1 MNKKKDSLP
10 GIFSGGKKMLTLMAI
25 LLFFST
31 SCENILEPEPVDLIT
46 DDEVLTD
53 AGSAQVV
60 VSGIYRGLASL
71 AAPKIIA
78 GDMMADHLLAN
89 GTFTQYIEIGN
100 HDLSASNGAA
110 VALWGVIYDIAYRVN
125 FLLEGLPEV
134 TGLVESQRQRFEA
147 EARFIRAYAYWLGA
161 YTYGDIPIVTSTSI
175 TENRDIGRTP
185 FNEVLDYVEQEFLF
199 TIDKLP
205 ELPQNTGFLS
215 NGAAKAMLARYY
227 LYRENWAEAERYAT
241 EVIDGV
247 NTANYTLEAN
257 FEDALADFSSESI
270 LEIVYSANDNP
281 GTSTNFGIN
290 NLFVGRREIIPSDAI
305 IFALSSLGGDRDI
318 MLEFDADNLS
328 GSDNGWT
335 IVRYGPFDNIP
346 LFRLPE
352 IYLIRA
358 EARARQERVTG
369 SSGGLQDLVRVRRRS
384 GNADDLLSISGQSQL
399 LQAIE
404 RERQVELAFEG
415 HRWYDLKR
423 TGRAAS
429 VMNAFTTNWSD
440 TDLLWPIPLR
450 EVLNNPALRDAQN
463 PGY

>member
-1 MNKKKDSLP
+1 MKRTFNYLLRK
-10 GIFSGGKKMLTLMAI
+10 FSTGKKMLAI
-25 LLFFST
+25 FTVLLISA
-31 SCENILEPEPVDLIT
+31 SCEDILEPQPVDLIT

-60 VSGIYRGLASL
+60 VSGIYRGFASL
-71 AAPKIIA
+71 AAPKIVA
-78 GDMMADHLLAN
+78 GDMMADHLQAN

-100 HDLSASNGAA
+100 HDLSTSNGSAE
-110 VALWGVIYDIAYRVN
+110 ALWEVIYDIAYRVN

-134 TGLVESQRQRFEA
+134 TGLLDTQRERFEA

-161 YTYGDIPIVTSTSI
+161 YTYGDIPIVTSTNI
-175 TENRDIGRTP
+175 TDNRTVGRTP
-185 FNEVLDYVEQEFLF
+185 FADVLAYVEEEFLY

-205 ELPQNTGFLS
+205 VEPQNAGFLS

-227 LYRENWAEAERYAT
+227 LYRENWGEAERYAT

-247 NTANYTLEAN
+247 NTFDYTLEAN
-257 FEDALADFSSESI
+257 FEDVLADFSSESI

-281 GTSTNFGIN
+281 GTSTDFGIN
-290 NLFVGRREIIPSDAI
+290 NLFVGRREIIPTDPI
-305 IFALSSLGGDRDI
+305 IFALNSLGGERDI
-318 MLEFDADNLS
+318 MLNFDADNL
-328 GSDNGWT
+328 GGNDNGWT

-346 LFRLPE
+346 IFRLAE
-352 IYLIRA
+352 MYLIRA
-358 EARARQERVTG
+358 EARARQDRVTG
-369 SSGGLQDLVRVRRRS
+369 AGGGLQDLITVRQRS
-384 GNADDLLSISGQSQL
+384 ANADDLQGISGQSQL

-429 VMNAFTTNWSD
+429 IMNAFTPNWSD

-450 EVLNNPALRDAQN
+450 EVQNNPALRNAQN

>member
-1 MNKKKDSLP
+1 MKRTFNYLLRK
-10 GIFSGGKKMLTLMAI
+10 FSSGKKMLAI
-25 LLFFST
+25 FTVLLISA
-31 SCENILEPEPVDLIT
+31 SCEDILEPQPVDLIT

-60 VSGIYRGLASL
+60 VSGIYRGFASL
-71 AAPKIIA
+71 AAPKIVA
-78 GDMMADHLLAN
+78 GDMMADHLQAN

-100 HDLSASNGAA
+100 HDLSTSNGSAE
-110 VALWGVIYDIAYRVN
+110 ALWEVIYDIAYRVN

-134 TGLVESQRQRFEA
+134 TGLLDTQRERFEA

-161 YTYGDIPIVTSTSI
+161 YTYGDIPIVTSTNI
-175 TENRDIGRTP
+175 TDNRTVGRTP
-185 FNEVLDYVEQEFLF
+185 FADVLAYVEEEFLY

-205 ELPQNTGFLS
+205 VEPQNAGFLS

-227 LYRENWAEAERYAT
+227 LYRENWGEAERYAT

-247 NTANYTLEAN
+247 NTFDYTLEAN
-257 FEDALADFSSESI
+257 FEDVLADFSSESI

-281 GTSTNFGIN
+281 GTSTDFGIN
-290 NLFVGRREIIPSDAI
+290 NLFVGRREIIPTDPI
-305 IFALSSLGGDRDI
+305 IFALNSLGGERDI
-318 MLEFDADNLS
+318 MLNFDADNL
-328 GSDNGWT
+328 GGNDNGWT

-346 LFRLPE
+346 IFRLAE
-352 IYLIRA
+352 MYLIRA
-358 EARARQERVTG
+358 EARARQDRVTG
-369 SSGGLQDLVRVRRRS
+369 AGGGLQDLITVRQRS
-384 GNADDLLSISGQSQL
+384 ANADDLQGISGQSQL

-429 VMNAFTTNWSD
+429 IMNAFTPNWSD

-450 EVLNNPALRDAQN
+450 EVQNNPALRNAQN

>member
-1 MNKKKDSLP
+1 MLA
-10 GIFSGGKKMLTLMAI
+10 IFTV
-25 LLFFST
+25 LLISA
-31 SCENILEPEPVDLIT
+31 SCEDILEPQPVDLIT

-60 VSGIYRGLASL
+60 VSGIYRGFASL
-71 AAPKIIA
+71 AAPKIVA
-78 GDMMADHLLAN
+78 GDMMADHLQAN

-100 HDLSASNGAA
+100 HDLSTSNGSAE
-110 VALWGVIYDIAYRVN
+110 ALWEVIYDIAYRVN

-134 TGLVESQRQRFEA
+134 TGLLDTQRERFEA

-161 YTYGDIPIVTSTSI
+161 YTYGDIPIVTSTNI
-175 TENRDIGRTP
+175 TDNRTVGRTP
-185 FNEVLDYVEQEFLF
+185 FADVLAYVEEEFLY

-205 ELPQNTGFLS
+205 VEPQNAGFLS

-227 LYRENWAEAERYAT
+227 LYRENWGEAERYAT

-247 NTANYTLEAN
+247 NTFDYTLEAN
-257 FEDALADFSSESI
+257 FEDVLADFSSESI

-281 GTSTNFGIN
+281 GTSTDFGIN
-290 NLFVGRREIIPSDAI
+290 NLFVGRREIIPTDPI
-305 IFALSSLGGDRDI
+305 IFALNSLGGERDI
-318 MLEFDADNLS
+318 MLNFDADNL
-328 GSDNGWT
+328 GGNDNGWT

-346 LFRLPE
+346 IFRLAE
-352 IYLIRA
+352 MYLIRA
-358 EARARQERVTG
+358 EARARQDRVTG
-369 SSGGLQDLVRVRRRS
+369 AGGGLQDLITVRQRS
-384 GNADDLLSISGQSQL
+384 ANADDLQGISGQSQL

-429 VMNAFTTNWSD
+429 IMNAFTPNWSD

-450 EVLNNPALRDAQN
+450 EVQNNPALRNAQN